1 MLHKRAYVTHDGD
14 KRVLPLPSP
23 PFGARPC
30 LLGTQNSMKS
40 LKLGEVMDEP
50 MSESAGVA
58 GDDVA
63 YSHEADAEEAERGG
77 GSSWDTGSEGVTE
90 ERYVRVYVFFGRCFL
105 VLSSDSAAVKPARA
119 TCTTLYMHT
128 HASAFFMS

>member
-1 MLHKRAYVTHDGD
+1 
-14 KRVLPLPSP
+14 
-23 PFGARPC
+23 
-30 LLGTQNSMKS
+30 MKS

-77 GSSWDTGSEGVTE
+77 GSGWDTGSEGVTE
-90 ERYVRVYVFFGRCFL
+90 ERYVRVYV
-105 VLSSDSAAVKPARA
+105 
-119 TCTTLYMHT
+119 HT
-128 HASAFFMS
+128 W